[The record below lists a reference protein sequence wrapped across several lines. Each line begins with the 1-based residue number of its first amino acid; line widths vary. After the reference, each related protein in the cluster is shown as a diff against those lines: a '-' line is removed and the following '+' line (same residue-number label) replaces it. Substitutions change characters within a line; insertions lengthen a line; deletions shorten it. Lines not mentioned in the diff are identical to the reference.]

1 LAKTK
6 LEITLLDID
15 KAEAVK
21 DLINELLDI
30 IETLRFVDFGNDK
43 RWELSEIRKERKS
56 YIDRFADIIANEK

>member
-1 LAKTK
+1 MAKTK